1 MEITQMHNKESIL
14 NLLYIH
20 MGKNIQPSYTYKN
33 IHQNGFQRILNN
45 IEIFMIKD
53 KGKHRIEN
61 GCAVI
66 TLTISFVDKLMYR
79 EKNRR
84 L

>member
-1 MEITQMHNKESIL
+1 
-14 NLLYIH
+14 
-20 MGKNIQPSYTYKN
+20 
-33 IHQNGFQRILNN
+33 
-45 IEIFMIKD
+45 MIKD

-79 EKNRR
+79 GKKTEACNPEH
-84 L
+84 